1 MSTPIRTW
9 TDAYA
14 AIRDTIEARRGFI
27 ELAPNTPQATRWP
40 RATGAHVVAI
50 AAVLDPP
57 LRTSP
62 PAFGRAAL
70 LQQWRDVLIDAET
83 TALLEPA
90 RTYPTAR
97 AFWAAARAVCVHL
110 DHVGVRVP
118 DEAHWQALLE
128 LLDQDD
134 DAPGRRNG
142 DGMPSDDLFAERQAL
157 LAKRGSDGQ
166 PILNGLVSYPK
177 ATVSEIVGLTIRWND
192 RLAALMRADPGQL
205 TQAAVEWHKTVD
217 DIIATTRGVPGDQVY
232 AHGRAFWHGA
242 TLLARAMDAALT
254 RDANRRLLG
263 LIADT
268 AHEVDDRIEG
278 TADAVADGVVA
289 AAHGVPAALSASADA
304 AGDLLSG
311 AGRGVGKALGGLAGG
326 LLSPFVLP
334 LAIGG
339 GAIGL
344 YLLTRDRDAKEAA

>member
-14 AIRDTIEARRGFI
+14 AIRDAIEARRGFI

-57 LRTSP
+57 LHASP

-70 LQQWRDVLIDAET
+70 LQQWRDVLVDAEA
-83 TALLEPA
+83 TALLEPT
-90 RTYPTAR
+90 RTYPMAR
-97 AFWAAARAVCVHL
+97 AFWAAVRAVCVHL
-110 DHVGVRVP
+110 DHVGLRVP
-118 DEAHWQALLE
+118 DDAHWQALLAR
-128 LLDQDD
+128 LDQDD
-134 DAPGRRNG
+134 DVTRRNG

-157 LAKRGSDGQ
+157 LAKHGPDGP
-166 PILNGLVSYPK
+166 PIFNGRVTYPK

-192 RLAALMRADPGQL
+192 RLATLMRAHPGL
-205 TQAAVEWHKTVD
+205 TQAALDWHKAVD

-254 RDANRRLLG
+254 RDANRSLLE

-268 AHEVDDRIEG
+268 AHEVEDRIEG
-278 TADAVADGVVA
+278 TSDAVEDGVA
-289 AAHGVPAALSASADA
+289 AAVHGVPAALSASADA
-304 AGDLLSG
+304 AGDLLSS

-344 YLLTRDRDAKEAA
+344 YLLTRDRRATEAA